1 MSDLSK
7 FVLTRGVL
15 VWGVPLF
22 LITTAWDL
30 FLNPRSNLRATSHFT
45 SLLLYNLLLWLLLG
59 SLFGWVVWKARSGKS
74 KNQKP
79 SAG

>member
-1 MSDLSK
+1 MSEVSK
-7 FVLTRGVL
+7 FVLTRGVFG
-15 VWGVPLF
+15 WGVPLF

-30 FLNPRSNLRATSHFT
+30 FLNPRSNLRASSHFS
-45 SLLLYNLLLWLLLG
+45 SLLFYNLLVCLLLG
-59 SLFGWVVWKARSGKS
+59 IVFGWVVWKARRGNS

>member
-1 MSDLSK
+1 MGGLRK

-15 VWGVPLF
+15 GWGIPLF

-45 SLLLYNLLLWLLLG
+45 SLLLYSLLLCLLLG
-59 SLFGWVVWKARSGKS
+59 SLFGWVVWKVRSGKS

-79 SAG
+79 IVG